1 MVSEIQYREAIK
13 ILTPK
18 QMLQTLPIALAQIKA
33 VNALDNTLWN
43 SGNWVYNNIINST
56 RKNYIY
62 KFKK

>member
-1 MVSEIQYREAIK
+1 MVSEAQYREAIK

-18 QMLQTLPIALAQIKA
+18 QMLQTLPIALAQIKG
-33 VNALDNTLWN
+33 VNTLWN

>member
-18 QMLQTLPIALAQIKA
+18 QMLQTLPIALAQIKV
-33 VNALDNTLWN
+33 VNASDNTLWN

>member
-18 QMLQTLPIALAQIKA
+18 QMLQTLPIALAQIKGVSA
-33 VNALDNTLWN
+33 SDNTLWN

>member
-1 MVSEIQYREAIK
+1 MVSEIQDREAIK

-18 QMLQTLPIALAQIKA
+18 QMLQTLPIALAQIKG
-33 VNALDNTLWN
+33 VNASDNTLWN

>member
-1 MVSEIQYREAIK
+1 MVSETQYREAIQ

-18 QMLQTLPIALAQIKA
+18 QILQTLPIALANLKV
-33 VNALDNTLWN
+33 VNASDNTLWN

>member
-1 MVSEIQYREAIK
+1 MVSETQYREAIQ

-18 QMLQTLPIALAQIKA
+18 QILQTLPIALANLKA
-33 VNALDNTLWN
+33 VNASDNTLWN

-56 RKNYIY
+56 RKNYIH